1 MVNCKEL
8 QPVIQMSKLSINSV
22 EDVEWL
28 PTCCQVEPIMTDS
41 DIELDDDQVSVISI
55 SSESSQSSQG
65 SMTSMSSILISDV
78 EPFGSSDSKY
88 TLVGSDSDNFNYN
101 LDDSDK
107 TDTASES
114 EIDLMPNNA
123 TEIIDESNQFR
134 TLPEVLN
141 NITLYPQWGQNFK
154 FLNQLEPSI
163 YAWIHQCNCKYP
175 SEQDNIMKFYF
186 ENMLCPTLRPKY
198 LMYYQPTM
206 WVENASASLLHF
218 LMRSQSL
225 AKFTNKLHFEMKNDP
240 HIHFGIFLFK
250 IAKKIHSDS
259 CNYILT
265 VQTEVYIRGTHFVKT
280 HDLDVTN
287 TVEATFDHWLHQY
300 DDDINDYLEA
310 VNQNK

>member
-1 MVNCKEL
+1 
-8 QPVIQMSKLSINSV
+8 
-22 EDVEWL
+22 
-28 PTCCQVEPIMTDS
+28 MTDS
-41 DIELDDDQVSVISI
+41 DAKLDDDQVSVISI

-65 SMTSMSSILISDV
+65 SVTSMSINISICDV
-78 EPFGSSDSKY
+78 EPFVSSDSEY
-88 TLVGSDSDNFNYN
+88 TLVGSDSDNFEYN
-101 LDDSDK
+101 SDDLDK
-107 TDTASES
+107 TDTTSES

-123 TEIIDESNQFR
+123 TEIIDEFNHFR

-141 NITLYPQWGQNFK
+141 NIIFYPQSGQNFK

-163 YAWIHQCNCKYP
+163 YTWIHQCNCKYP

-186 ENMLCPTLRPKY
+186 ENMLCPILRPKY
-198 LMYYQPTM
+198 RMYYQPTM

-225 AKFTNKLHFEMKNDP
+225 AKFINKLHFEIKNDP
-240 HIHFGIFLFK
+240 WVDFGIFLFK
-250 IAKKIHSDS
+250 ISKKIYSDS

-287 TVEATFDHWLHQY
+287 TGWIGLNT
-300 DDDINDYLEA
+300 
-310 VNQNK
+310 